1 MSDNSDYNPKK
12 LPDEEPNRAVPEGKV
27 YDGGIVRFAPTDAP
41 PADYRKRAKWQSWL
55 LWLIGGAVL
64 IILGIGLGQI
74 RKNMMGDDISFPTPN
89 QTYVAMGTEIA
100 IAARATP
107 TSSNTPTVTDTPI
120 ATPTPT
126 RTHTPTR
133 TPTNTPSP
141 TPTPDVILLG
151 VKSLGEMNTVEYELK
166 TVIDKE
172 GVQAGKFKIG
182 DREFLRPRIH
192 FLLVAEG
199 RVKAGIDFK
208 EMVSYEIVDDRV
220 TVYLPA
226 PRISDYYVD
235 PESFELYPIAGW
247 DDVQG
252 LLVSK
257 EFATEQYNAAIVDA
271 QESIK
276 RAALESG
283 ILEVAETNAT
293 ALVQS
298 LVMGLGFSDVEVVFV
313 ARGDETD
320 LLDAVPRF
328 TPAPFPNATPD

>member
-1 MSDNSDYNPKK
+1 MSDNSDHNPKK
-12 LPDEEPNRAVPEGKV
+12 LPDEAVNRAVPAGKV
-27 YDGGIVRFAPTDAP
+27 YDGGIVRLAPTAAP
-41 PADYRKRAKWQSWL
+41 TADYRQRAQWRSWL

-64 IILGIGLGQI
+64 IILGIAIGQI
-74 RKNMMGDDISFPTPN
+74 RKNIIGEDIPFPTPN
-89 QTYVAMGTEIA
+89 QTYVALSTEIA

-107 TSSNTPTVTDTPI
+107 TASYTPTATDTPI
-120 ATPTPT
+120 ATPTST

-151 VKSLGEMNTVEYELK
+151 VNALGEMNTVEYELK
-166 TVIDKE
+166 TVVDKE
-172 GVQAGKFKIG
+172 GIQAGRIKIG
-182 DREFLRPRIH
+182 NRELLRPRIH

-208 EMVSYEIVDDRV
+208 EMVRYEIVDDNV

-257 EFATEQYNAAIVDA
+257 EFAAEQYNAAIVDA

-283 ILEVAETNAT
+283 ILEVAETNAA

-298 LVMGLGFSDVEVVFV
+298 LVMGLGFSSVEVIFI
-313 ARGDETD
+313 ARGDEAD
-320 LLDAVPRF
+320 LLDVAPRF
-328 TPAPFPNATPD
+328 TPAPFPNAAP